1 MSTFLNHWHQTNRS
15 NNRSP
20 SGFHSHDQTACF
32 STQKRFHNGTW
43 QDPFQIMSW
52 CCPNSSLNSA
62 IINLRQT
69 FSDLNCVE
77 WILDIFFSGSFNLR
91 ATFCKRWVIA
101 PTLRSWI
108 ERRTQDR
115 YGLGLSKLAQV
126 RFSWVP
132 LRGGPSTD
140 WKCSTQIRCSTRC
153 TPWNFNGWNPK
164 IIRLKRKIIIR
175 IPHFWV
181 FRGCTPPGNSH
192 VPEVLGVRKRIFWI
206 QVGYEPRLFGRLVY
220 RHFGIQGCL
229 GFFRAEKTPWKT
241 PRVRGTRSQ
250 TNWKSPENRDK
261 KRHSKTKQV
270 DARLQHFSSFQGV
283 FDDTNNPTKREIP
296 SEYSRC
302 KSFSISTGG
311 NLLGLYSWLLDS
323 GEFGFETGW
332 P

>member
-1 MSTFLNHWHQTNRS
+1 MPRLGKGSKSSFQMENHPPWLGFYPGIHFIKRMVLFLSCLVGWAGYHSRGIFNQCLLSSSIWHQTDRS

-132 LRGGPSTD
+132 LPGGKSSTD
-140 WKCSTQIRCSTRC
+140 WKCSTQ
-153 TPWNFNGWNPK
+153 N
-164 IIRLKRKIIIR
+164 
-175 IPHFWV
+175 
-181 FRGCTPPGNSH
+181 
-192 VPEVLGVRKRIFWI
+192 
-206 QVGYEPRLFGRLVY
+206 
-220 RHFGIQGCL
+220 
-229 GFFRAEKTPWKT
+229 
-241 PRVRGTRSQ
+241 
-250 TNWKSPENRDK
+250 
-261 KRHSKTKQV
+261 
-270 DARLQHFSSFQGV
+270 
-283 FDDTNNPTKREIP
+283 
-296 SEYSRC
+296 
-302 KSFSISTGG
+302 
-311 NLLGLYSWLLDS
+311 
-323 GEFGFETGW
+323 
-332 P
+332 